1 MRGPTPTRA
10 LAVAALAGTA
20 LADARYMPEGGGAAL
35 GTLTREL
42 AVAALAG
49 AAGTPT
55 RELTVAALAGAALA
69 GAHYMPEGGWVA
81 LGVSTLAPFE
91 GSLPLLS
98 HPSAHCPNTSIG
110 SPMPQC

>member
-1 MRGPTPTRA
+1 M
-10 LAVAALAGTA
+10 
-20 LADARYMPEGGGAAL
+20 L
-35 GTLTREL
+35 GTPKREL

-55 RELTVAALAGAALA
+55 RELTVAALTGAALA
-69 GAHYMPEGGWVA
+69 GACYMPEGGGVA
-81 LGVSTLAPFE
+81 LGVSTLTSFE

-98 HPSAHCPNTSIG
+98 HPSAHCPNASVA

>member
-10 LAVAALAGTA
+10 LAVAALTGAA

-35 GTLTREL
+35 GTPTREL

-55 RELTVAALAGAALA
+55 RELVVTALTGAALA
-69 GAHYMPEGGWVA
+69 GACYMPEGGGGA

-91 GSLPLLS
+91 RSLPLLS